1 MNIKN
6 AFHFCLLVGCFLLVE
21 AYPQEAKVETF
32 WVGRTLES
40 IKERPITSA
49 WTKDKDGKPYHYL
62 LKDGFMMAGLR
73 PTPAIGVLV
82 RGKTCYVFDIGS
94 WPDEIRNLPLRHG
107 DKLFYY
113 RDRTEL
119 EALKILIFEKVEAVT
134 SLLEQEASHRDGASN
149 KQRSPMI
156 ERFKLPFVYQNGKP
170 IANLPAK

>member
-6 AFHFCLLVGCFLLVE
+6 AFHFCLLAGCLLVK
-21 AYPQEAKVETF
+21 AHPQEAKVETF

-119 EALKILIFEKVEAVT
+119 GHSRFRSLRRTKRSHPSLNRRHRIGMARQT
-134 SLLEQEASHRDGASN
+134 SSDHQ
-149 KQRSPMI
+149 
-156 ERFKLPFVYQNGKP
+156 
-170 IANLPAK
+170 